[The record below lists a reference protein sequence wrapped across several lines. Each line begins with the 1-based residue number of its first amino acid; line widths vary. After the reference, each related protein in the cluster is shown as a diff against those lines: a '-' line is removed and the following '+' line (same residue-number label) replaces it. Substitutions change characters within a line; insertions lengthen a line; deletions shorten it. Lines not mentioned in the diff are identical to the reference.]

1 MERSSVEKDLG
12 VLVNNKLVMSQQ
24 CALVAM
30 RTNGILG
37 ALIGAGDPP
46 PLLCPV
52 EASPGVLYPVL
63 GSPRQKKTGIS
74 WRESSG
80 RPQR

>member
-1 MERSSVEKDLG
+1 MEKNLG
-12 VLVNNKLVMSQQ
+12 VLVDNRLAMSQQ
-24 CALVAM
+24 CALVAKKD
-30 RTNGILG
+30 NGILG
-37 ALIGAGDPP
+37 ALKGAGDPP